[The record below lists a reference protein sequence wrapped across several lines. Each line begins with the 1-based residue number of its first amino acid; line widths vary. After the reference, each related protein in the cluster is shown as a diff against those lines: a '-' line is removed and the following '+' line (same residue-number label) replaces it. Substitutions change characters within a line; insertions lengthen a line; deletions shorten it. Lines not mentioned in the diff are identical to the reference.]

1 MFKHEKINLGYSDLS
16 ADTSDTGR
24 VYHTPSGSY
33 PSITTVLKIINE
45 EALEAW
51 RKRVGEEEANRVGNR
66 AARRGTLVHEILE
79 RYLNNEDTSDYLP
92 HIKHSLQNLRPILDR
107 SIGTIFGLETP
118 LYSDHLGLAGRVDC
132 VAEWNGKISIIDFKT
147 SKRIKKREH
156 VPQYFAQCAGY
167 AIMWEERTGIPISQ
181 LVILIDV
188 DYEQPIIFEEKRDDW
203 TKLLIE
209 TKEKYEKG
217 GLQSL

>member
-1 MFKHEKINLGYSDLS
+1 MFKHEKIDLGYSDLS

-45 EALEAW
+45 EAIEAW
-51 RKRVGEEEANRVGNR
+51 KKRVGLEEANRVGNR

-188 DYEQPIIFEEKRDDW
+188 DYELPIIFEEKRDDW

-209 TKEKYEKG
+209 TKEKYEKR
-217 GLQSL
+217 GLQS

>member
-1 MFKHEKINLGYSDLS
+1 MFKHEKIDLGYSDLS

-45 EALEAW
+45 EAIEAW
-51 RKRVGEEEANRVGNR
+51 KKRVGLEEANRVGNR

-217 GLQSL
+217 GLQS

>member
-188 DYEQPIIFEEKRDDW
+188 DYELPIIFEEKRDDW

-209 TKEKYEKG
+209 TKEKYEKR
-217 GLQSL
+217 GLQS